1 MEKRLFSELGLS
13 PEILKAV
20 DKMGFEEA
28 SPIQTAVIP
37 TILSGRDVVGQSST
51 GSGKTA
57 AFAIPAIER
66 VDPKVRA
73 VQVLILCPTRELA
86 VQVAEEAGKLALFK
100 RGVMGVPIYGGQSYE
115 RQYRALAAGAQVVIG
130 TPGRVM
136 DLMER
141 KVLKLD
147 ALKLVILDETD
158 RML

>member
-1 MEKRLFSELGLS
+1 MEKLRFAELGLS
-13 PEILKAV
+13 DEILKAV

-66 VDPKVRA
+66 VDPKIRA

-86 VQVAEEAGKLALFK
+86 VQVAEETGKLALFK
-100 RGVMGVPIYGGQSYE
+100 RGVAGVPIYGGQS
-115 RQYRALAAGAQVVIG
+115 
-130 TPGRVM
+130 
-136 DLMER
+136 
-141 KVLKLD
+141 
-147 ALKLVILDETD
+147 
-158 RML
+158 